1 MIVSEKKKKIGC
13 PEDVYN
19 LIYPILDMEHQVDRD
34 KEHFWVIGL
43 NTKNVS
49 QYVELVAL
57 GGLNACPVS
66 PREIFRLAI
75 IRAVAG
81 LVAVHNHP
89 SGDPEPSEEDIRMT
103 KRLVEAG
110 KLLDI
115 PVLDSIIIANPAI
128 GNPILKNPINAEN
141 YTIEDPEEK
150 TNFFSARENKL
161 I

>member
-1 MIVSEKKKKIGC
+1 MIVSEKKKKVVC
-13 PEDVYN
+13 PEDVSK
-19 LIYPILDMEHQVDRD
+19 LMLPILGEECPVDRD

-49 QYVELVAL
+49 QYIELVAL

-75 IRAVAG
+75 IKAVAG
-81 LVAVHNHP
+81 IIAIHNHP
-89 SGDPEPSEEDIRMT
+89 SGDPEPSEEDIRIT
-103 KRLVEAG
+103 KKLVEVG
-110 KLLDI
+110 KILDI

-128 GNPILKNPINAEN
+128 GNPVLENSIAEN
-141 YTIEDPEEK
+141 YVIEDPEEK
-150 TNFFSARENKL
+150 PKFFSARENKL